1 MLHSIYV
8 DSLSIGSHK
17 LFEYLIYQS
26 LLIHTMI
33 NAHIKINH
41 VRTQRL
47 YGQTHWFGFNFSV
60 INICKFVYLTY
71 KHIDMRYKI

>member
-1 MLHSIYV
+1 
-8 DSLSIGSHK
+8 
-17 LFEYLIYQS
+17 
-26 LLIHTMI
+26 MI

-47 YGQTHWFGFNFSV
+47 YGQTHWFEFNFSV